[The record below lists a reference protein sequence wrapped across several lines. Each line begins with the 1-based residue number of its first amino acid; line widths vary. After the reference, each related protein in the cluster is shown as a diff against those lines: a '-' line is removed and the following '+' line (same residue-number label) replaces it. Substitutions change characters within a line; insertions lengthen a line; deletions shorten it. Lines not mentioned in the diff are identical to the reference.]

1 MGITI
6 VKPPLPSEFLVDNR
20 AYTDPKLFDDERQ
33 RLFLRVWNFVCH
45 ASEVSAPGDF
55 ITTTVAGQPL
65 VICRTK
71 AGEVRAYFNTCRHR
85 AAQVVREPSGNAA
98 AFTCFYHLWTYDLD
112 GTLTG
117 VPEANTYT
125 TSYCPGGLDKAATSL
140 VPVRAEVMHGLVFVC
155 FDDAA
160 PSLADFLGA
169 DFAAELASPLGA
181 PDVRVARDWSKQLH
195 ANWKM
200 EPENSRDGYH
210 ATLLHKRLRG
220 LSPPKPFK
228 VFPNG
233 HAVQRLG
240 LDYDAARKAGTLDGI
255 LAEQPDLADRFM
267 TNPLPGVTLDDPS
280 RIITIFPD
288 VLIAI
293 RYSTVL
299 IVKQIPISAEETWF
313 ETRYVYLAGDTDE
326 QIDLRRKH
334 WNMYWAED
342 GGNLPE
348 DWEAW
353 EAQQIGAHSIG
364 VRYSLISRGE
374 VATEGMRG
382 DDNRVRSFWSQWRA
396 YMGTT
401 ENAPLTPCHP
411 ELVEGPP

>member
-1 MGITI
+1 MLAKHAI
-6 VKPPLPSEFLVDNR
+6 PSEFLVDNR
-20 AYTDPKLFDDERQ
+20 VYTDPRTFELERE
-33 RLFLRVWNFVCH
+33 RLFLRCWNFVCH
-45 ASEVSAPGDF
+45 ASEVREPGDF
-55 ITTTVAGQPL
+55 LTTTVAGQPL
-65 VICRTK
+65 VVVRTRSGEIK
-71 AGEVRAYFNTCRHR
+71 AFFNTCRHR

-117 VPEANTYT
+117 VPEIGSYT
-125 TSYCPGGLDKAATSL
+125 TSYCPGGLDKAETSL
-140 VPVRAEVMHGLVFVC
+140 VRVRAETVHGLVFVC

-160 PSLADFLGA
+160 PDLLTFLGA
-169 DFAAELASPLGA
+169 DFAAELALPLGS
-181 PDVRVARDWSKQLH
+181 PELRVGRDWAKLLR

-220 LSPPKPFK
+220 VSPPKPFRLYA
-228 VFPNG
+228 NG
-233 HAVQRLG
+233 HAIQQLG
-240 LDYDAARKAGTLDGI
+240 LDYASGKAAGTLDGV
-255 LAEQPDLADRFM
+255 LAEQPELVERFM
-267 TNPLPGVTLDDPS
+267 SNPLPGLTLDDPS

-288 VLIAI
+288 VLIAS
-293 RYSTVL
+293 RYSTLL

-313 ETRYVYLAGDTDE
+313 ETRYAYLAGDSPE
-326 QIDLRRKH
+326 QIEIRRKH
-334 WNMYWAED
+334 WRLYWAED

-364 VRYSLISRGE
+364 VRYSLLARGE

-382 DDNRVRSFWSQWRA
+382 DDNRVRSFWAQWRA
-396 YMGTT
+396 YMGLA
-401 ENAPLTPCHP
+401 ENAPPQ
-411 ELVEGPP
+411 